1 VFCGGFSVDA
11 SKTDRSLLRKPPA
24 SSDDS
29 QADTVS
35 VSAASFPP
43 PEKPSPRRSFRLSI
57 RWAAALALTGAIAVM
72 AVSAYFTWRHFRSA
86 PSVAQGKVML
96 AVLPFQN
103 LTGDPGEDYVS
114 DGFTE
119 EMIHQL
125 GRLNRAQLGV
135 IARTSVMTYKGS
147 HKPVD
152 RIARELHVNY
162 VLEGSVRKTA
172 DGLRISTDLI
182 RAQDQT
188 QLWAHE
194 YDRPLGDLVAL
205 QGEVAQSV
213 AEEIQIQLTPR
224 AKANLA
230 AARRV
235 NSDAYRYYLQGR
247 FFWNMRS
254 GENLIRAVNAFD
266 QATRQDPGYAPA
278 YAGLAD
284 AYNMLIFY
292 GYSFGPQTIPK
303 AKAAAL
309 KAVELDAS
317 LAEAHASLGYI
328 YFMWEWNWAAAEQEF
343 QRAIELDN
351 SYASAHHWY
360 ALYLAA
366 LGRRDESL
374 SQIEQARE
382 LDPLSLIV
390 STASAYISYFARRN
404 DEAATQCEDV
414 LQRDPNFMVAHAV
427 LGLTDEARLDF
438 PKAIAE
444 FQKAIQLSGGRPFGY
459 LDYLG
464 HAYAV
469 SGKRAEAEAIL
480 AEIHARTNPADTA
493 SFSGI
498 GTLIGLG
505 EKELALKAIDKG
517 FAKGAEDMMWLKVDP
532 RVDPLRDD
540 PRFQSLLQRADF
552 PR

>member
-1 VFCGGFSVDA
+1 MDA
-11 SKTDRSLLRKPPA
+11 SKTDRSLLRKTPA
-24 SSDDS
+24 SPGDS

-43 PEKPSPRRSFRLSI
+43 PEKPSPRRSFR
-57 RWAAALALTGAIAVM
+57 WAAALALTGVIAVS
-72 AVSAYFTWRHFRSA
+72 VYFAWRHFHRA
-86 PSVAQGKVML
+86 PPVAQGKVML

-103 LTGDPGEDYVS
+103 LTGDPGKDYVS

-125 GRLNRAQLGV
+125 GRLNHAQLGV

-147 HKPVD
+147 RKPVD
-152 RIARELHVNY
+152 RIARELRVNY

-172 DGLRISTDLI
+172 EGLRISTDLI

-194 YDRPLGDLVAL
+194 YDRPLGDLVSL

-224 AKANLA
+224 ARANLA
-230 AARRV
+230 SARPV

-254 GENLIRAVNAFD
+254 GENLIRSVLAFE
-266 QATRQDPGYAPA
+266 QAIRQDPGYAPA

-284 AYNMLIFY
+284 AQNMLIFY
-292 GYSFGPQTIPK
+292 GYSRGPETIPK
-303 AKAAAL
+303 ARAAAL
-309 KAVELDAS
+309 KAVELDPS
-317 LAEAHASLGYI
+317 LAEAHASLGYV
-328 YFMWEWNWAAAEQEF
+328 YFMWEWNWAAAELEF

-404 DEAATQCEDV
+404 DEAATQCEEV

-427 LGLTDEARLDF
+427 LGLTHEARLDF
-438 PKAIAE
+438 PKAIPE

-469 SGKRAEAEAIL
+469 SGKRPEAEAIL
-480 AEIHARTNPADTA
+480 AEIHARTNPADA
-493 SFSGI
+493 DAFSGI
-498 GTLIGLG
+498 ATLIGLG
-505 EKELALKAIDKG
+505 EKEQALKAMDRG

-532 RVDPLRDD
+532 RIDPLRDD
-540 PRFQSLLQRADF
+540 PHFQSLLQRAGF
-552 PR
+552 PP

>member
-11 SKTDRSLLRKPPA
+11 SKTDRSLLRKSPA
-24 SSDDS
+24 SPGDS

-35 VSAASFPP
+35 ASAVSFPP
-43 PEKPSPRRSFRLSI
+43 PEKPSPRRSFRLSF
-57 RWAAALALTGAIAVM
+57 RWAAALALTGVV
-72 AVSAYFTWRHFRSA
+72 AVSAFFTWRHFRHGP
-86 PSVAQGKVML
+86 PSAQGKVML

-152 RIARELHVNY
+152 RIARELRVNF

-172 DGLRISTDLI
+172 DGLRISTELI

-224 AKANLA
+224 ARAHLA
-230 AARRV
+230 SARPV
-235 NSDAYRYYLQGR
+235 SSDAYRYYLQGR

-254 GENLIRAVNAFD
+254 GENLIRAVLAFQ
-266 QATRQDPGYAPA
+266 QAIRQDPGYAPA

-284 AYNMLIFY
+284 AQNMLIFY
-292 GYSFGPQTIPK
+292 GYSPDSEAIPK

-309 KAVELDAS
+309 KAVELDPS
-317 LAEAHASLGYI
+317 LAEAHASLGYV

-374 SQIEQARE
+374 SQIEEARE

-404 DEAATQCEDV
+404 DVAATQCEEV

-427 LGLTDEARLDF
+427 LGLTQEARLDF

-469 SGKRAEAEAIL
+469 SGKRSEAEAIM
-480 AEIHARTNPADTA
+480 AEIHARTNPADA
-493 SFSGI
+493 YGFSGI
-498 GTLIGLG
+498 ATLVGLG
-505 EKELALKAIDKG
+505 EKEQTLKAMEKS
-517 FAKGAEDMMWLKVDP
+517 FRKGAEDLMWLKVDP
-532 RVDPLRDD
+532 RIDPLRDD
-540 PRFQSLLQRADF
+540 PRFQSLLERAGF